1 MNRCLSGIML
11 AAFLL
16 AACNKMGSPKESL
29 PTSSRTLTGYSVY
42 TQKIIDSTT
51 LIKTVVQDIYTALA
65 PGVSQTEIR
74 YTNAKDSP
82 MHVFLL
88 SINTSQPGVFIETG
102 TALNKDSFS
111 FQTIPQMVTATNAAN
126 HKIIAAVNGDFIDE
140 GSTQSPFPTHG
151 VLHKNGVIIKGTF
164 TDTAQKP
171 QQGLSFF
178 GLTKDDTPM
187 IDTRANY
194 PSAQSSLYNVTGGG
208 VVLIKDHVVQ
218 TQTIPTIDPRTG
230 IGFDDNGVV
239 YMIVIDGRNSQ
250 YATGSCGM
258 NYADMAALFNALGA
272 KSAVNLDGGGSST
285 FVSRDPGS
293 GTIALRNLP
302 SNPGNTP
309 RQLNNCWMVYLCNFL
324 VSNYAG
330 TGVSG
335 LSNGAAVSATFSSPE
350 GCVADQNGNL
360 YVADRNNNVI
370 RKISSG
376 GVVSTFAGTGVAGYA
391 DGPANTAQFSAPW
404 RVAIDGSGN
413 LIVADRD
420 NFKIRKITPAGV
432 VSTIAGS
439 TQGFADGTGSA
450 AKFSQPLDVALDP
463 SGNIIVADNTNH
475 RIRKVT
481 PAGVVTTIAGNGTA
495 GYLNGTGTA
504 AEFNYPSGLAVDGS
518 GDIYVADRLNQRI
531 RKITSTGAVT
541 SFAGTGVSGNLDGAN
556 SSAKFSDPYDVGI
569 DGSGNLFVA
578 DLLNSSIREISGGQ
592 VTTPAG
598 GKNTGYREGTSTIAW
613 FNQPTGVACY
623 NGDVYVADHANH
635 RIRKIKIIQ

>member
-1 MNRCLSGIML
+1 MNRCSSLIVL
-11 AAFLL
+11 AAILL
-16 AACNKMGSPKESL
+16 TACNKMGSPKQSM

-42 TQKIIDSTT
+42 TQRIIDSTT
-51 LIKTVVQDIYTALA
+51 LIKTVVQDIYTVLS
-65 PGVSQTEIR
+65 PGVTQTEIR

-88 SINTSQPGVFIETG
+88 SVNTSQPGVFIETG

-111 FQTIPQMVTATNAAN
+111 FQTIPQMVTATDAQN
-126 HKIIAAVNGDFIDE
+126 HKILAAVNGDFIDE
-140 GSTQSPFPTHG
+140 ESSQSPFPTHG

-178 GLTKDDTPM
+178 GLTKNDTPL
-187 IDTRANY
+187 IGTKANY
-194 PSAQSSLYNVTGGG
+194 PGAQSSLYNATGGG

-239 YMIVIDGRNSQ
+239 YMVVIDGRNSQ
-250 YATGSCGM
+250 YATGSYGM
-258 NYADMAALFNALGA
+258 NYADMAALFNALDA

-285 FVSRDPGS
+285 FVSRDPSS

-324 VSNYAG
+324 VSSYAG
-330 TGVSG
+330 TGVAG
-335 LSNGAAVSATFSSPE
+335 LSNGAAASATFSSPE
-350 GCVADQNGNL
+350 GCAVDQNGNI
-360 YVADRNNNVI
+360 YVADKSNNVI

-376 GVVSTFAGTGVAGYA
+376 GIVTTFAGTGVAGYA
-391 DGPANTAQFSAPW
+391 DGPATTAQFSAPW
-404 RVAIDGSGN
+404 RIAIDGSGN

-420 NFKIRKITPAGV
+420 NFRIRKITPAGV

-463 SGNIIVADNTNH
+463 SGNFIVADNTNH

-481 PAGVVTTIAGNGTA
+481 PAGVVTARARSHGSTS
-495 GYLNGTGTA
+495 LQ
-504 AEFNYPSGLAVDGS
+504 GLHATMAMFTLRIMPITGS
-518 GDIYVADRLNQRI
+518 GR
-531 RKITSTGAVT
+531 
-541 SFAGTGVSGNLDGAN
+541 
-556 SSAKFSDPYDVGI
+556 
-569 DGSGNLFVA
+569 
-578 DLLNSSIREISGGQ
+578 
-592 VTTPAG
+592 
-598 GKNTGYREGTSTIAW
+598 
-613 FNQPTGVACY
+613 
-623 NGDVYVADHANH
+623 
-635 RIRKIKIIQ
+635 